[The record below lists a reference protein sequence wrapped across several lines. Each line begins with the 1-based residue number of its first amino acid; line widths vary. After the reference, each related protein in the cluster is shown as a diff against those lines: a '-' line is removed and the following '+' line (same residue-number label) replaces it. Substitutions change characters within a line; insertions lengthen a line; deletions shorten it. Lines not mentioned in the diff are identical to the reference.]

1 MKQKLREI
9 KHRSLYYYKKNL
21 PEFLY
26 EDYISKRYKKS
37 IGEDLNWSQPLRYTE
52 KIQIAKLYNFNQLK
66 SKLTDKVEVR
76 SWISDK
82 IGEQY
87 LIPAL
92 KIYNHAEEIDF
103 EILPDKFVIKT
114 NHGSGTNII
123 VSDKRKLDIKK
134 TVKTLKKWMSK
145 DFTYMSDFEK
155 HYSSIKPKIIIEE
168 FLETPEGDLQDFKF
182 LCFDSKVYYCWVDIG
197 RFTDHKRNF
206 YDLNWN
212 LQPFTQAYSNSEEKI
227 EKPVNFE
234 KMISIAETLCQGL
247 DHVRVDLYNIDG
259 KIYFGEMTFT
269 NGAGYERISP
279 KEFDEKIGELWE
291 LKK

>member
-1 MKQKLREI
+1 LKQKLREI